1 MSLRKKVEWE
11 LCTIFMNSILR
22 KKKMECIAWDIYH
35 DHGWVYHKFAKK
47 KSLQVMNE
55 IGRGRR
61 LSKMFYS
68 LGKFP
73 HVLPRKP
80 GFIQVRAVSVP

>member
-1 MSLRKKVEWE
+1 
-11 LCTIFMNSILR
+11 
-22 KKKMECIAWDIYH
+22 MECIPWDKYH
-35 DHGWVYHKFAKK
+35 DHGCVCHKFAKK

-55 IGRGRR
+55 LGRGRR
-61 LSKMFYS
+61 WSKMFYS

-80 GFIQVRAVSVP
+80 GFIQVRAVSIP